1 MNLLYPLALAALVSL
16 PIIFIISKIIPP
28 SPKQQNLPAFEFLRG
43 LDAQKSVVN
52 DAPFWLKILR
62 ALGILLLVLGL
73 AAPYFSTQQGNK
85 TQTPQAKNY
94 LIVVEDGFSNANDF
108 NNAKQKLANFIKS
121 EAAKTGTSA
130 QFTLIKTSLGA
141 AQDFS
146 VKSDIALLTE
156 LDNINPAPVFN
167 NYIAVNQ
174 ALTRFSGNAIVIC
187 LCDNSYHE
195 GQEEFIKRLK
205 DIANGTLILIPPERN
220 LIIIKNIKE
229 DDNGYN
235 INLSGLGAMPKA
247 ILDFYDKDGKIVT
260 TQNVGA
266 NSIIQVPAFMRR
278 EIYFARIRGQENAGA
293 TRIINIFNS
302 RPLIGFEKHSFDS
315 PLLAD
320 ETYIATAANIKGE
333 VFSDNLDKIISK
345 NPSAIVFADRGKFTD
360 NEYDELQKYIQN
372 GGMIIRFSGPLLLES
387 GERRLLP
394 QYIRPEAKILS
405 GNFTWNDKGI
415 GTFDTN
421 SPFYGLELGNDAQIS
436 RLAVFETGGEPPEI
450 WAQMKDKSPL
460 VSAKKI
466 GNGYVVLVHTGLM
479 GGWSN
484 LGLTKYLY
492 EILERVLLRAQN
504 IGLPATSLPPTQ
516 AMQPI
521 ATIDGNGKINQNPMG
536 QKSIL
541 PDEWQNIKAD
551 INHPPGIYSG
561 GGSTLIL
568 NMIGDDFILKPYK
581 FDNSFGALPEKN
593 AKQALLKPLLL
604 LGGILLLLIEM
615 LLTFIIGRGRF
626 WGKALAIII
635 FAFGVPLSPH
645 DAKAQPLKTDDMI
658 MGYIATPDAATNQKA
673 KAGLEGLK
681 SALTR
686 RTNVEP
692 AGVKAIDPEKDDL
705 ALYPVLYWLL
715 PDKPQPLSPIA
726 KQKLNI
732 FMENGGMLFIDTRGG
747 GRDAKTAQNIT
758 QIALGGLKIPPLE
771 KVPQEHVLNKTFY
784 LLRFYP
790 ARFGNA
796 NIWVEARSATDLTAN
811 DGVSPII
818 ITDGDF
824 AYVWASGA
832 NQSPIGA
839 INGDELQK
847 ELAFRVGI
855 NIYLYALTG
864 QYKNDQVHI
873 PLLLER
879 LRGRGR

>member
-1 MNLLYPLALAALVSL
+1 MNLLYPLALLALVSL

-28 SPKQQNLPAFEFLRG
+28 NPKPQTLPAFDFLRG
-43 LDAQKSVVN
+43 LNAQKSVVN
-52 DAPFWLKILR
+52 DAPIWLKLLR

-73 AAPYFSTQQGNK
+73 ASPYFSSQKTSNIQTQ
-85 TQTPQAKNY
+85 NY
-94 LIVVEDGFSNANDF
+94 LIIVEDGFSNANDF
-108 NNAKQKLANFIKS
+108 NNAKQKLSNFIKS
-121 EAAKTGTSA
+121 QAAKTGASS
-130 QFTLIKTSLGA
+130 QFTLIKTSLGL

-146 VKSDIALLTE
+146 VKSDISLLTE
-156 LDNINPAPVFN
+156 LDNITPISVFN
-167 NYIAVNQ
+167 DYKGVNQ
-174 ALTRFSGNAIVIC
+174 ALMRFSGKANVIC

-195 GQEEFIKRLK
+195 GQEEFINRLK
-205 DIANGTLILIPPERN
+205 SIANGQITLIPPARDL
-220 LIIIKNIKE
+220 LIIKDIKE

-235 INLSGLGAMPKA
+235 ISLSGVGGTPKA
-247 ILDFYDKDGKIVT
+247 ILDFYDRDGKIIT

-266 NSIIQVPAFMRR
+266 NSIIQVPSFMRR

-320 ETYIATAANIKGE
+320 ETYIETAANIKGE

-360 NEYDELQKYIQN
+360 NEFEELQKYVRG
-372 GGMIIRFSGPLLLES
+372 GGMIIRFSGPLLLNSSEN
-387 GERRLLP
+387 RLLP
-394 QYIRPEAKILS
+394 QNIRPEAKILS
-405 GNFTWNDKGI
+405 GNFTWNDKGV

-421 SPFYGLELGNDAQIS
+421 SPFYGLELGDDVQIN
-436 RLAVFETGGEPPEI
+436 RLAVFEMGGEQPEI

-460 VSAKKI
+460 VSAKKL

-484 LGLTKYLY
+484 LGLTKHLY

-521 ATIDGNGKINQNPMG
+521 ATIDGDGKINQNPMG

-568 NMIGDDFILKPYK
+568 NMIGDDFILKPYR
-581 FDNSFGALPEKN
+581 FDNSFAPIIEKD
-593 AKQALLKPLLL
+593 AKQALIKPLLL
-604 LGGILLLLIEM
+604 LGGILLLLVEM
-615 LLTFIIGRGRF
+615 LLSFLIGRNRSI
-626 WGKALAIII
+626 GKIVAIII
-635 FAFGVPLSPH
+635 FAFCAPFAPH
-645 DAKAQPLKTDDMI
+645 DANAQATKTDDMV
-658 MGYIATPDAATNQKA
+658 MGYINTPDAATNQKA
-673 KAGLEGLK
+673 KAGLEGLRA
-681 SALTR
+681 ALTS

-747 GRDAKTAQNIT
+747 GRDTKTAQNIT

-771 KVPQEHVLNKTFY
+771 KVPAEHVLNKTFY

-796 NIWVEARSATDLTAN
+796 NIWVESRTATDLTAN

-832 NQSPIGA
+832 NPSPIA
-839 INGDELQK
+839 VINGPELQK
-847 ELAFRVGI
+847 EIAFRVGI

-864 QYKNDQVHI
+864 QYKNDQVHL

-879 LRGRGR
+879 LGRGH

>member
-1 MNLLYPLALAALVSL
+1 MNLLYPLALFALVSL

-28 SPKQQNLPAFEFLRG
+28 NPKPQTLPAFDFLRG
-43 LDAQKSVVN
+43 LNAQKSVVN
-52 DAPFWLKILR
+52 DAPFWLKLLR
-62 ALGILLLVLGL
+62 AFGILFLVLGL
-73 AAPYFSTQQGNK
+73 ASPYFSSQK
-85 TQTPQAKNY
+85 TSNIQVQNY
-94 LIVVEDGFSNANDF
+94 LIIVEDGFSNANDF
-108 NNAKQKLANFIKS
+108 NNAKQKLSNFIKS
-121 EAAKTGTSA
+121 QAAKTGASS
-130 QFTLIKTSLGA
+130 QFTLIKTSLGLV
-141 AQDFS
+141 QDFS

-156 LDNINPAPVFN
+156 LDNITPISVFN
-167 NYIAVNQ
+167 DYKGVNQ
-174 ALTRFSGNAIVIC
+174 ALMRFSGKANVVC

-195 GQEEFIKRLK
+195 GQEEFINRLK
-205 DIANGTLILIPPERN
+205 TIANGQITLIPPTRN
-220 LIIIKNIKE
+220 LLIIKDIKE

-235 INLSGLGAMPKA
+235 ISLSGVGGTPKA
-247 ILDFYDKDGKIVT
+247 ILDFYDKDGKIIT

-266 NSIIQVPAFMRR
+266 NSIIQVPSFMRR

-320 ETYIATAANIKGE
+320 ETYIETAANIKGE

-360 NEYDELQKYIQN
+360 NEFEELQKYVRS
-372 GGMIIRFSGPLLLES
+372 GGMIIRFSGPLLLNSSES
-387 GERRLLP
+387 RLLP
-394 QYIRPEAKILS
+394 QNIRPEAKILS
-405 GNFTWNDKGI
+405 GNFTWNDKGVGI
-415 GTFDTN
+415 FDTN
-421 SPFYGLELGNDAQIS
+421 SPFYGLELGDDVQIN
-436 RLAVFETGGEPPEI
+436 RLAVFEVGGEQPEI

-460 VSAKKI
+460 VSAKKL
-466 GNGYVVLVHTGLM
+466 GSGYVVLVHTGLM
-479 GGWSN
+479 NGWSN
-484 LGLTKYLY
+484 LGLTKHLY

-521 ATIDGNGKINQNPMG
+521 ATIDGDGKINQNPMG

-568 NMIGDDFILKPYK
+568 NMIGDDFILKPYR
-581 FDNSFGALPEKN
+581 FDNSFAPIIEKDT
-593 AKQALLKPLLL
+593 KQALIKPLLL
-604 LGGILLLLIEM
+604 LGGILLLLVEM
-615 LLTFIIGRGRF
+615 LLSFLIGRNRSI
-626 WGKALAIII
+626 GKIVAIII
-635 FAFGVPLSPH
+635 FSFCAPFAPH
-645 DAKAQPLKTDDMI
+645 DANAQATKTDDMV
-658 MGYIATPDAATNQKA
+658 MGYINTPDAATNQKA
-673 KAGLEGLK
+673 KAGLEGLRT
-681 SALTR
+681 ALTR

-796 NIWVEARSATDLTAN
+796 NIWVEARTATDLTAN

-824 AYVWASGA
+824 AFVWANGA
-832 NQSPIGA
+832 NSSPIAA
-839 INGDELQK
+839 INGPELQK
-847 ELAFRVGI
+847 EIAFRVGI
-855 NIYLYALTG
+855 NIYIYALTG
-864 QYKNDQVHI
+864 QYKNDQVHL

-879 LRGRGR
+879 LGRGH